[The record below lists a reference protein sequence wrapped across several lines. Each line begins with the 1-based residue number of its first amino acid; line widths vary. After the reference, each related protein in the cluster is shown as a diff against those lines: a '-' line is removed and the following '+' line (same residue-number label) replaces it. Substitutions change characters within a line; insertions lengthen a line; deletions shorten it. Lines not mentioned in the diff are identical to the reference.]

1 MIIADTT
8 VLITLINIDEF
19 RLLKRFVDHI
29 VIPDEVYEEASRQQS
44 TKKFLDLEV
53 AEGFLSVENYKD
65 VTMFNEIHYILD
77 RGESA
82 AITLAVE
89 KKLPLIIDEK
99 KGRRFAQMQGV
110 EIIGLVGIIRFL
122 YLEDRLN
129 RDEVLMIIE
138 KLNRSDFRVSQKL
151 LGMILEK

>member
-1 MIIADTT
+1 M
-8 VLITLINIDEF
+8 NIDEF
-19 RLLKRFVDHI
+19 RLLKLFVDHI
-29 VIPDEVYEEASRQQS
+29 IIPNEVYEEASQQLS
-44 TKKFLDLEV
+44 TKKFLDVEITD
-53 AEGFLSVENYKD
+53 GFLSVESYED

-82 AITLAVE
+82 AITLAAE

-122 YLEDRLN
+122 YLEERLDRA
-129 RDEVLMIIE
+129 EVLSLIE
-138 KLNRSDFRVSQKL
+138 KLNRSDFRISQNL
-151 LGMILEK
+151 LHLILA

>member
-1 MIIADTT
+1 MIIADAT
-8 VLITLINIDEF
+8 VLITLMNIDEF
-19 RLLKRFVDHI
+19 RLLKLFVDHI
-29 VIPDEVYEEASRQQS
+29 IIPNEVYEEASQQVS
-44 TKKFLDLEV
+44 AKNFLDVEITD
-53 AEGFLSVENYKD
+53 GFLSVENYED

-82 AITLAVE
+82 AITLAAE

-122 YLEDRLN
+122 YLEERLDRA
-129 RDEVLMIIE
+129 EVLSLIE
-138 KLNRSDFRVSQKL
+138 KLNRSDFRISQNL
-151 LGMILEK
+151 LHLILA

>member
-8 VLITLINIDEF
+8 VLITLMNIDEF
-19 RLLKRFVDHI
+19 RLLKLFSDHI
-29 VIPDEVYEEASRQQS
+29 IIPNEVYEEASQQLIA
-44 TKKFLDLEV
+44 KKFLD
-53 AEGFLSVENYKD
+53 AERASGFLSVERYSD

-82 AITLAVE
+82 AITLAAE

-122 YLEDRLN
+122 YMEEQLDRA
-129 RDEVLMIIE
+129 EVLSLIE
-138 KLNRSDFRVSQKL
+138 NLNRSDFRISQKL
-151 LGMILEK
+151 LHLILA

>member
-19 RLLKRFVDHI
+19 QLLKRFVNHI
-29 VIPDEVYEEASRQQS
+29 MIPNEVYEEASQQLS
-44 TKKFLDLEV
+44 AQKFLDLEI
-53 AEGFLSVENYKD
+53 ADGFLSVESYKD

-82 AITLAVE
+82 AITLAAE
-89 KKLPLIIDEK
+89 KNLPLIIDEK
-99 KGRRFAQMQGV
+99 KGRRFAKMQGV

-122 YLEDRLN
+122 YLEERLDRA
-129 RDEVLMIIE
+129 EVLLLIE
-138 KLNRSDFRVSQKL
+138 KLNRSDFRISQKL
-151 LGMILEK
+151 LQLILA

>member
-19 RLLKRFVDHI
+19 RLLKLFVDHI
-29 VIPDEVYEEASRQQS
+29 VLPNEVYEEASQQVS
-44 TKKFLDLEV
+44 AKNFLDVEITD
-53 AEGFLSVENYKD
+53 GFLSVESCED
-65 VTMFNEIHYILD
+65 VTMFTEIHYILD

-82 AITLAVE
+82 AITLASE

-122 YLEDRLN
+122 YLEERL
-129 RDEVLMIIE
+129 DKTEVLSLIE
-138 KLNRSDFRVSQKL
+138 KLNRSDFRISHNL
-151 LGMILEK
+151 LHLILA

>member
-8 VLITLINIDEF
+8 VLITLMNIDEF
-19 RLLKRFVDHI
+19 RLLKLFSDHI
-29 VIPDEVYEEASRQQS
+29 IIPNEVYEEASQQLS
-44 TKKFLDLEV
+44 AKKFLD
-53 AEGFLSVENYKD
+53 AERASGFLSVESYSD

-82 AITLAVE
+82 AITLAAE

-110 EIIGLVGIIRFL
+110 EIIGLVGIMRFL
-122 YLEDRLN
+122 YMEERLG
-129 RDEVLMIIE
+129 RAEVFSLIE
-138 KLNRSDFRVSQKL
+138 KLNRSDFRISQKL
-151 LGMILEK
+151 LHLILA

>member
-1 MIIADTT
+1 MIIADST
-8 VLITLINIDEF
+8 VLITLMNIDEF
-19 RLLKRFVDHI
+19 RLLKLFVDHI
-29 VIPDEVYEEASRQQS
+29 IIPNEVYEEASQQLS
-44 TKKFLDLEV
+44 TKKFLDVEITD
-53 AEGFLSVENYKD
+53 GFLSVESYED

-82 AITLAVE
+82 AITLAAE

-122 YLEDRLN
+122 YLEERLDRA
-129 RDEVLMIIE
+129 EVLSLIE
-138 KLNRSDFRVSQKL
+138 KLNRSDFRISQNL
-151 LGMILEK
+151 LHLILA